1 MLIMKYYM
9 KSIVW
14 ILFVGLL
21 FPSCDSFLDMEPS
34 NSGNADDAIATVDD
48 AEIVM
53 TGIMSTLA
61 SSTYYGRN
69 MFMYGDA
76 KGGDLTI
83 YSAGRGLDALY
94 SFNHSPSSGSYSG
107 FWSTGYYCI
116 LQINSLL
123 ENIESLED
131 AGATGFDFCKGQA
144 LTLRALVY
152 FDLVRLYGLPY
163 NYDKTSYGVPLT
175 LTPLESNAELSRAT
189 VEEVYDQIL
198 ADLETGKELLSED
211 KSTKDGYVGYYA
223 NVALGARVKLYMEN
237 YDSALS
243 DAEEI
248 IESGVYALYGN
259 SEWVN
264 SWQGQFGSESILELG
279 IYPSESDLGSSSL
292 GYYLMQYGQLS
303 GAMGYFLASDYFLER
318 LGADST
324 DVRWGIMDDD
334 EYWVNYGISRKGAC
348 YKYMGGVIQDDGT
361 FPGDGKSTA
370 TAVNIKMIRLSEIYL
385 IAAEAA
391 LHATSPDADLA
402 ADYLNEIR
410 KRAPAL
416 ELATATSISDEM
428 ILEERSKELFAEGQR
443 FFDQIRMNQSITF
456 NDDFQDVPV
465 STREKTIDRTFGKIV
480 LPISQDE
487 INANS
492 ALEDE
497 QNDAYN

>member
-1 MLIMKYYM
+1 MLIMKYNM

-14 ILFVGLL
+14 MLFVMLV
-21 FPSCDSFLDMEPS
+21 FSSCDSFLDMEPS

-53 TGIMSTLA
+53 AGIMSTLT
-61 SSTYYGRN
+61 SSSYYGRN

-94 SFNHSPSSGSYSG
+94 SFNHSATSNSYSG

-116 LQINSLL
+116 LQINTLL
-123 ENIESLED
+123 ENIESLEE
-131 AGATGFDFCKGQA
+131 AGETGFDFCKGQA
-144 LTLRALVY
+144 LTLRAMVY

-163 NYDKTSYGVPLT
+163 NYEKTSNGVPLT
-175 LTPLESNAELSRAT
+175 LTPLESNAELSRST
-189 VEEVYDQIL
+189 VEEVYAQIL
-198 ADLETGKELLSED
+198 LDIEEGKELLSDD
-211 KSTKDGYVGYYA
+211 KSAQEGYVGYYA
-223 NVALGARVKLYMEN
+223 NLAIGARVKLYMEN
-237 YDSALS
+237 YDGALTN
-243 DAEEI
+243 AEEI
-248 IESGVYALYGN
+248 IESGEYSLYEN
-259 SEWVN
+259 SEWVD
-264 SWQGQFGSESILELG
+264 SWQSQFGSESILELG

-303 GAMGYFLASDYFLER
+303 GAMGYFLASDYFLDR
-318 LGADST
+318 LGEDST
-324 DVRWGIMDDD
+324 DVRWGIMDND

-348 YKYMGGVIQDDGT
+348 YKYMGGVVLDDGT
-361 FPGDGKSTA
+361 FPGDGKSTS

-391 LHATSPDADLA
+391 LHSTSPDADGA
-402 ADYLNEIR
+402 AGYLNEIR
-410 KRAPAL
+410 KRAPGL
-416 ELATATSISDEM
+416 ELATATTISDEM
-428 ILEERSKELFAEGQR
+428 ILKERSTELFGEGQR
-443 FFDQIRMNQSITF
+443 FFDMIRMNQSITY

-465 STREKTIDRTFGKIV
+465 STRETTIDRTFGKIV

-497 QNDAYN
+497 QNEAYQ